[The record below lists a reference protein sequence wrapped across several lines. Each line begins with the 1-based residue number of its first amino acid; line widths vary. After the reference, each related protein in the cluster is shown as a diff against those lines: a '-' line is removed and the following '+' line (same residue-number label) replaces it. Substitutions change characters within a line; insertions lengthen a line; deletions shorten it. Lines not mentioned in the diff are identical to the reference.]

1 MEIPLPKQLI
11 SRTGSVDLEEFKSAR
26 TKALY
31 FGGKWDPA
39 CRRFNRL
46 LSDFYHRV
54 NKENKEIEVVFVS
67 SDNSLEDFEDN
78 KKDMP
83 WLSVSYQST
92 ETIEKLRSL
101 YGVQGVPSVVI
112 VDDDGKVLSREAE
125 ADIENLSD
133 DPLLLLRSWKS
144 QP

>member
-92 ETIEKLRSL
+92 ETRKIEISL
-101 YGVQGVPSVVI
+101 WRTRGS
-112 VDDDGKVLSREAE
+112 LSGDCR
-125 ADIENLSD
+125 
-133 DPLLLLRSWKS
+133 
-144 QP
+144 